1 MIRTFSLVACLL
13 SACAAVAWSQQ
24 PRPTQPVEAKAA
36 SELSAQLV
44 ADDLARY
51 VDYAL
56 IDMSKSLIADNGL
69 GIDVAPPEAALRAQ
83 LGLDE
88 GAGLVVTS
96 APEESLGA
104 KAGLRVHDVILKF
117 GDQQSGEIEKLKEW
131 LGAADGKVVTLKV
144 LRGGKPLEIQV
155 MPKKPESARVRVRKL
170 TDLAEGWKHL
180 AVASQERYR
189 IGVSLSEADDTL
201 RAQLRLAAGEG
212 LVVTEVIKDSAAA
225 AAGMQVNDVLT
236 VLDGKR
242 LTTVDAINAQ
252 VQEIK
257 DRLVDLRLLR
267 AGEERILQVTPRKSV
282 EAAFHDRAVR
292 YWDMQSCQK
301 CHAQPFDDA
310 QAAHLMMKWKL
321 GAHHSA
327 WTDGE
332 QLHLYGKL
340 FNLNEKPAAEGDSQK
355 QLEVLKSQLAE
366 MQKTLA
372 ALESS
377 LAASKEEQPQPQEKK

>member
-1 MIRTFSLVACLL
+1 MIRKLSLVACLL
-13 SACAAVAWSQQ
+13 AVGAAVAWSQQ
-24 PRPTQPVEAKAA
+24 PQETQPIEKKAA
-36 SELSAQLV
+36 SELSAQLF
-44 ADDLARY
+44 AEDLSRY
-51 VDYAL
+51 VDAAL
-56 IDMSKSLIADNGL
+56 IDMSRSLIADNGL
-69 GIDVAPPEAALRAQ
+69 GIDFAPPEAALRAQ
-83 LGLDE
+83 LGLEADS
-88 GAGLVVTS
+88 GLVVIS

-104 KAGLRVHDVILKF
+104 KAGLKVHDVIVQF
-117 GDQQSGEIEKLKEW
+117 GDQKSSEIEKLKEW
-131 LGAADGKVVTLKV
+131 LGAADGKVVTLKI
-144 LRGGKPLEIQV
+144 LRGGKPVEVQV
-155 MPKKPESARVRVRKL
+155 TPKKPESAKVRVRTL
-170 TDLAEGWKHL
+170 ADLADGWKHVEL
-180 AVASQERYR
+180 ASRERYR

-212 LVVTEVIKDSAAA
+212 LVVTEVVKDSAAT
-225 AAGMQVNDVLT
+225 AAGILVNDVLT

-252 VQEIK
+252 IQEIK
-257 DRLVDLRLLR
+257 DRSVELRLLR
-267 AGEERILQVTPRKSV
+267 AGKEVALQIVPRKSV

-310 QAAHLMMKWKL
+310 QAAHLMTKWKL

-327 WTDGE
+327 WTNGE

-340 FNLNEKPAAEGDSQK
+340 LNPSVKPAAEGGSQK
-355 QLEVLKSQLAE
+355 QILALKSQLAE

-377 LAASKEEQPQPQEKK
+377 LAPAKEDKPQPEEKK